1 MLLKFVNRHS
11 LNKTSFISRSN
22 YSSHAKL
29 KNQIEIAG
37 HKYIVDNWTNVTP
50 KITSYIGRN
59 IYLQKNHP
67 LSIVRQKIVNY
78 FYKTYT
84 NSKGNPIFSI
94 YDSLK
99 PIVSVQQN
107 FDDLLIPKDHV
118 SRSKSDCY
126 YVNEDYLLRAHMT
139 AHQVH

>member
-1 MLLKFVNRHS
+1 MILKRFNTIFNS
-11 LNKTSFISRSN
+11 KSNIILNVN

-29 KNQIEIAG
+29 KNQIEIASQ
-37 HKYIVDNWTNVTP
+37 KYDVDAWTNITP
-50 KITSYIGRN
+50 KISSYVGRN

-67 LSIVRQKIVNY
+67 LSIVRRKIVNY

-99 PIVSVQQN
+99 PVVTVQQN
-107 FDDLLIPKDHV
+107 FDDLLIPTDHV
-118 SRSKSDCY
+118 SRRKSDCY

-139 AHQVH
+139 AHQVS